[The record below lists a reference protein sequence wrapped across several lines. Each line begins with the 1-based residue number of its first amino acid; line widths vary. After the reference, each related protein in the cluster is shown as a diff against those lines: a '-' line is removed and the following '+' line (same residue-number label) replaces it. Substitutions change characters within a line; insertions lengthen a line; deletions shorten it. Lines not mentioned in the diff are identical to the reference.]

1 MDRIM
6 ARSTFCVD
14 GLIELHTNHICAL
27 VFEKLHWLIHRAPDA
42 DDFTYA
48 ENGQVWQQF
57 TYARLFKFFEVEK
70 PDGKT
75 ANILGEN
82 ERTLRRAIKELIE
95 AGLVVSRRCQRG
107 IALAINHKTLR
118 RLVGKDNYGRY
129 GSDLQKLSNQTLEN
143 NPDLQDLSTQNP
155 SRLTTV
161 VQSDLQDL
169 STQPIYKE
177 LDSLKDSQKI
187 KDLSGAIA
195 SDDLNAAIV
204 DLVKVS
210 DLNLT
215 GNQKTV
221 LMQWIVRTTNLSQD
235 FITPADVGI
244 EGKALTTLK
253 ALVKKGVL
261 ALQGEAIS
269 RQMTAIEEP
278 KSILMNLTYAEL
290 GVEPPVPRNTKSI
303 PSKPADK
310 PFWELCAAMHCW
322 NDLNMT
328 WRKYLQF
335 ADSDAVALLN
345 KKIKQTCLAL
355 ESIHEKEPISVVE
368 LQSFVAWWHEE
379 RFSQSMPVTERMFPT
394 TQDKLRD
401 HFIEYRVKYR
411 ADQHTLEVAH
421 EHTE

>member
-1 MDRIM
+1 M
-6 ARSTFCVD
+6 ASSTFCVD
-14 GLIELHTNHICAL
+14 GLIELHTNHTCAL
-27 VFEKLHWLIHRAPDA
+27 VFEKLHWLIHRSPDA
-42 DDFTYA
+42 EDYTYSEGGQTWQEFTYA
-48 ENGQVWQQF
+48 H
-57 TYARLFKFFEVEK
+57 LFKFFNVTK
-70 PDGKT
+70 PDGEVG
-75 ANILGEN
+75 NILGEN
-82 ERTLRRAIKELIE
+82 DRTLRRAIKELVDK
-95 AGLVVSRRCQRG
+95 GLIVTRRCQRG
-107 IALAINHKTLR
+107 IALAINQKTLR
-118 RLVGKDNYGRY
+118 RVVGKDNYHRY
-129 GSDLQKLSNQTLEN
+129 GSDLQQLSTQELEN
-143 NPDLQDLSTQNP
+143 NPDLQQLSTLNP
-155 SRLTTV
+155 SRLTTIV
-161 VQSDLQDL
+161 HSDLQQL
-169 STQPIYKE
+169 STQSIYKE
-177 LDSLKDSQKI
+177 LDSLKESQRL

-204 DLVKVS
+204 DLVKAS
-210 DLNLT
+210 DLTLT
-215 GNQKTV
+215 ENQKTV
-221 LMQWIVRTTNLSQD
+221 LMQWIVKTANSTQE
-235 FITPADVGI
+235 FINPADIGI
-244 EGKALTTLK
+244 EGKTLTTLK

-261 ALQGEAIS
+261 TQQGETIS

-290 GVEPPVPRNTKSI
+290 GVEPPVPRNAKSI
-303 PSKPADK
+303 PSKPSDK

-345 KKIKQTCLAL
+345 KKIKQTCFAL

-411 ADQHTLEVAH
+411 ADQHTLEVTH
-421 EHTE
+421 E